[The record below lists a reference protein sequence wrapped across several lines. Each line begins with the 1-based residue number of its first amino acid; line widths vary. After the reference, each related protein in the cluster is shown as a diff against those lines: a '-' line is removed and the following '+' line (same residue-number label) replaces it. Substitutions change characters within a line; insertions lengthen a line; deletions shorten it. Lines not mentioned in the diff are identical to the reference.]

1 MTSYCEYPTP
11 SSPLASRAGPRQ
23 WAGLAVLALPTLLLG
38 LDVTLLYLAFPAL
51 AADLKPDSAQALW
64 IMDIYG
70 FFISGF
76 LITMGTLG
84 DRIGRRKLL
93 MLGAAGFALA
103 SLLAAFA
110 STATQLIVAR
120 ALLGFT
126 GAALMPSTLALI
138 SNLFR
143 EPSQRALAIG
153 IWATMFALGMA
164 AGPLVGGVLLDHF
177 WWGSAFLV
185 ALPVVAVLWL
195 CAPWLLPEYRDES
208 SGRLDP
214 GSMAL
219 SLLAL
224 LPLIY
229 GVKHFARHGLDWQG
243 VIALLIGALGLL
255 LFIKRQ
261 RRLADPLLDLS
272 LFRGRSFTAALL
284 ILLVGLMGVGGAMLL
299 VTQYL
304 QLVSGL
310 SPRVAGA
317 WMGPPALAMLVAA
330 ISAPLLT
337 RRFPVGRV
345 VTGALLF
352 SVLGYLML
360 AWVDAEARTIQVVS
374 GFALIYLGLGAIAA
388 LGTDLVVAAA
398 PTGKAGSAASLSET
412 VQELG
417 VALGVAILGSLS
429 GSLYRI
435 CAAEQLGALSTA
447 VNESLWQA
455 VSVADQLP
463 AGVLEQARE
472 IFTQSLN
479 LTALITAV
487 GIGLLAMV
495 PVITLRG
502 GH

>member
-1 MTSYCEYPTP
+1 M
-11 SSPLASRAGPRQ
+11 
-23 WAGLAVLALPTLLLG
+23 
-38 LDVTLLYLAFPAL
+38 
-51 AADLKPDSAQALW
+51 
-64 IMDIYG
+64 
-70 FFISGF
+70 
-76 LITMGTLG
+76 
-84 DRIGRRKLL
+84 
-93 MLGAAGFALA
+93 
-103 SLLAAFA
+103 
-110 STATQLIVAR
+110 
-120 ALLGFT
+120 
-126 GAALMPSTLALI
+126 
-138 SNLFR
+138 
-143 EPSQRALAIG
+143 
-153 IWATMFALGMA
+153 
-164 AGPLVGGVLLDHF
+164 DHF

-214 GSMAL
+214 GSVAL

-261 RRLADPLLDLS
+261 RRLANPLLDLS

-463 AGVLEQARE
+463 AGVLKQARE

>member
-1 MTSYCEYPTP
+1 MPVLKQLNERDPVLPVMVDDFVPASERCVNFTHSITAIIQQVESQTGAVQKILDGTDLEVSMLARHTTRTSCQHLEKVVRNTLNLMQDTDVALRAGRRMRVTSYGMYGYALL
-11 SSPLASRAGPRQ
+11 SSANFIDVSMVNNKYILSGSPFCQAPMILQGNGGYCTLTPRQ
-23 WAGLAVLALPTLLLG
+23 WTDPADMAYRFSVE
-38 LDVTLLYLAFPAL
+38 FAL
-51 AADLKPDSAQALW
+51 AAHLSVCRDVTGGRFGFSRVELAYPRPV
-64 IMDIYG
+64 YG
-70 FFISGF
+70 
-76 LITMGTLG
+76 
-84 DRIGRRKLL
+84 D
-93 MLGAAGFALA
+93 AYE
-103 SLLAAFA
+103 
-110 STATQLIVAR
+110 QV
-120 ALLGFT
+120 
-126 GAALMPSTLALI
+126 
-138 SNLFR
+138 
-143 EPSQRALAIG
+143 
-153 IWATMFALGMA
+153 
-164 AGPLVGGVLLDHF
+164 
-177 WWGSAFLV
+177 
-185 ALPVVAVLWL
+185 
-195 CAPWLLPEYRDES
+195 
-208 SGRLDP
+208 
-214 GSMAL
+214 
-219 SLLAL
+219 
-224 LPLIY
+224 
-229 GVKHFARHGLDWQG
+229 
-243 VIALLIGALGLL
+243 
-255 LFIKRQ
+255 
-261 RRLADPLLDLS
+261 
-272 LFRGRSFTAALL
+272 
-284 ILLVGLMGVGGAMLL
+284 
-299 VTQYL
+299 
-304 QLVSGL
+304 
-310 SPRVAGA
+310 
-317 WMGPPALAMLVAA
+317 LAMLVAA

-463 AGVLEQARE
+463 AGVLKQARE